1 MRLLTLIVCLLL
13 SANAAAL
20 EPPRTQCNETSGFSV
35 DFGDRVT
42 ARDVRRALRAYPDFS
57 SVLINDGDSTRPA
70 YRITAIARY
79 ETEDQA
85 EAVMH
90 LMLASLLESEQF
102 AAVFADGDIDDETLS
117 NGIIFYSGDVESN
130 QGVAMQIATEYA
142 SVAVSCTDLRA
153 RSEALTATP

>member
-1 MRLLTLIVCLLL
+1 M
-13 SANAAAL
+13 N
-20 EPPRTQCNETSGFSV
+20 
-35 DFGDRVT
+35 FGERVA
-42 ARDVRRALRAYPDFS
+42 ARDVRQALRAYPDFS

-90 LMLASLLESEQF
+90 LMLASLLASEPF
-102 AAVFADGDIDDETLS
+102 ATVFADGDIDDETLS
-117 NGIIFYSGDVESN
+117 NGIIFYSGDFEAN

-142 SVAVSCTDLRA
+142 SVMVSCTDLQA
-153 RSEALTATP
+153 RLAALAVAP